1 MSRSYKK
8 GYIDKDRKNRFAK
21 KMANR
26 KVRRS
31 KCTLQKCGYKKLFC
45 PWDIDDRKP
54 SMLSF
59 AEYIEE
65 FGDKSKTWKEM
76 YREWYKLYR
85 MK

>member
-1 MSRSYKK
+1 MSRNYKK

-21 KMANR
+21 KMANK
-26 KVRRS
+26 KVRKSINTIQR
-31 KCTLQKCGYKKLFC
+31 CGYKRLFSS
-45 PWDIDDRKP
+45 WDIDDRKP

>member
-8 GYIDKDRKNRFAK
+8 GYIDKDKKNGFAK
-21 KMANR
+21 KMANK

-31 KCTLQKCGYKKLFC
+31 ADTLQKCRYKRLFC
-45 PWDIDDRKP
+45 AWDIDDRKP